1 MGVCGIILSTTACI
15 TFSFFILSKD
25 LQSSEDYGVNIQ
37 MEIKIDTKRILRTE
51 LWDTHGGQGAE
62 EEPAKEP
69 QKEQPGVQGGEIPAS
84 VEFQMIN

>member
-1 MGVCGIILSTTACI
+1 
-15 TFSFFILSKD
+15 
-25 LQSSEDYGVNIQ
+25 